1 MNGYS
6 IDLLGRSFSDRILPA
21 KQSSVYRSST
31 SPVLIRA
38 IGSTP
43 PKVQAYCFSV
53 GTIRLTSMVSI
64 ISRFPPYHSAIEL
77 VAPRGNFCGFHSLGD
92 ASGSRMMASTGHS
105 WEGEPVRLLSA
116 PLNPT
121 LLSPRVNPAQVRR
134 LLRLGIIL
142 RWVAI
147 ACAGLAG
154 VLSSKPPPLLFYL
167 MLAALIYNLAVM
179 VAAGQATEAGA
190 RRLAP
195 GTTVMD
201 QFFDLGFIAIYAGA
215 LPNGHQV
222 APYVPGLIEAVA
234 YFGVAGAILSV
245 AIFFAFAGIL
255 DAAAVYVGH
264 GAVSPS
270 VLFGATLIVALIAVT
285 LVPVIRILTA
295 PIET

>member
-1 MNGYS
+1 
-6 IDLLGRSFSDRILPA
+6 
-21 KQSSVYRSST
+21 
-31 SPVLIRA
+31 
-38 IGSTP
+38 
-43 PKVQAYCFSV
+43 
-53 GTIRLTSMVSI
+53 
-64 ISRFPPYHSAIEL
+64 
-77 VAPRGNFCGFHSLGD
+77 
-92 ASGSRMMASTGHS
+92 MMASTGHS

-190 RRLAP
+190 RRLALA
-195 GTTVMD
+195 TTVMD
-201 QFFDLGFIAIYAGA
+201 QFFDLGFIGIYAGA
-215 LPNGHQV
+215 LPTGDQV

-234 YFGVAGAILSV
+234 YFGVVGAVLSV
-245 AIFFAFAGIL
+245 AIFFAFTALL
-255 DAAAVYVGH
+255 DAGSAYLGH
-264 GAVSPS
+264 PTVSPAW
-270 VLFGATLIVALIAVT
+270 LLGATLIVALVAAT
-285 LVPVIRILTA
+285 LVPVVRILTA
-295 PIET
+295 PVDAAELAPGLRLSRREQDVLRLVAEGYSNTMIASRLHLSDNTVKSYVESLLTHLNARNRAEAVAAASRLKLI